1 MPYKSSASIRE
12 KVARE
17 AAVLLYSSQ
26 EKEYKQAKHRA
37 ARSLGTRILVS
48 NKEIAEELDKIA
60 DEIEGS
66 ARKDMIVQLRKDA
79 LTIMILLVDLHPRL
93 VGSVWR
99 GTAHKNSDIDIEA
112 FFDDPQIVVERLQNF
127 LNVRG
132 AGWQAMTKGEKNETA
147 FHVYLHLPSGNEAEV
162 IVRNPEKMNEAE
174 KCEIYGDIIKGLKI
188 HQLRTVLI
196 EDPTQKFTPF
206 KN

>member
-1 MPYKSSASIRE
+1 
-12 KVARE
+12 VARE
-17 AAVLLYSSQ
+17 AAILLYSSQ
-26 EKEYKQAKHRA
+26 ENEYKQAKHSA
-37 ARSLGTRILVS
+37 ARSLRTRVLAA

-66 ARKDMIVQLRKDA
+66 ARKEMIVQLRKDA
-79 LTIMILLVDLHPRL
+79 LTVMVHLGDLSPRL

-112 FFDDPQIVVERLQNF
+112 FSNDPQIVVDRLKKNF
-127 LNVRG
+127 SNIRA

-147 FHVYLHLPSGNEAEV
+147 FHVYLHLASGNEAEV
-162 IVRNPEKMNEAE
+162 IVRNPEKMNQTE
-174 KCEIYGDIIKGLKI
+174 KCEIYGDIIKGLNI
-188 HQLRTVLI
+188 HQLRRVMI
-196 EDPTQKFTPF
+196 ENPIQKFTPF